1 MLLLMDLLGIF
12 KAPKSIK
19 LLAPPAFVLV
29 LGVSAYAYFTGS
41 PVANLVLAGVV
52 AGLLGTL
59 ALDSIRIP
67 GYLLGYMPLD
77 LPLRFGTKVLG
88 LDDKFMLAMM
98 PRVMG
103 YVNGK
108 MAAGVPADELL
119 NKKGFPS
126 LPVGAI
132 RSFARPTMR
141 EVLGERKVPLWKV
154 RLTGYTWHYS
164 NGVAF
169 GIADA
174 VLFGTGKWL
183 FTVAFGLSLALVFLT
198 IVRFLVPPMKLGAKL
213 PLVVL
218 LAHMAV
224 ILALLFVAHSL
235 ITPQGNSQTF
245 AGHLF
250 SAQHD
255 LQSLL

>member
-19 LLAPPAFVLV
+19 LLAPPAFLLAVGLSV
-29 LGVSAYAYFTGS
+29 YAYSTGS
-41 PVANLVLAGVV
+41 PVANLVAAGVA

-67 GYLLGYMPLD
+67 GYLMGYMPLD

-98 PRVMG
+98 PKVMG

-108 MAAGVPADELL
+108 MGAGVSARELL

-126 LPVGAI
+126 LPVGAV
-132 RSFARPTMR
+132 RSFARPTMG
-141 EVLGERKVPLWKV
+141 EVLAEEKVPLWKV
-154 RLTGYTWHYS
+154 RLTGYAWHYS

-174 VLFGTGKWL
+174 VLFGTGQWL
-183 FTVAFGLSLALVFLT
+183 FTVAFGLTLALVFLT

-218 LAHMAV
+218 LAHAAV
-224 ILALLFVAHSL
+224 VLVLLLVAHSL
-235 ITPQGNSQTF
+235 ITAQGDSQSF
-245 AGHLF
+245 ISQLLGAHY
-250 SAQHD
+250 D
-255 LQSLL
+255 LRSLL